1 MARKEITT
9 PLDLDNMNRHN
20 ENFEELY
27 KQISETTRRI
37 TQELW
42 DVLQEYNTIRMK
54 EPVQTFADLPES
66 DENNTLRMVL
76 DEQKVYAY
84 SIDKWIEFQ
93 YIDLDP
99 YTPFKEELQGIIN
112 TYEQKIIGLTDD
124 ANNAQEIA
132 NQAIAEVEDAK
143 QKAIEMLE
151 DLGAKDI
158 ENWQKYSLTNPNG
171 TSFYRTGL
179 DWNNP
184 EDIDNLAVGNYY
196 ITVSKNEPR
205 DATSNNAFVQVSVR
219 DTGNLKQILYRP
231 YNSAQLF
238 VKTFY
243 KTWSDWLQIGVDKK
257 PVEITSNSSMPPKI
271 TPIGNAYSLINK
283 MSEKELVVY
292 QKANKGYLKYTLKKG
307 NGGAGYGTN
316 YDLLRLQKVE
326 PISDAIVFIQPHS
339 PKSGKVTRVWDQE
352 GGGSAESAFLDT
364 KEQDNSKRYSTSGS
378 ELQVYAIAP
387 NSSATYDLR
396 GRNGKNANVA
406 FFSRG
411 GHTTSEDYEILVD
424 GAVAETGTMTAVP
437 YHSHKRVDVNLG
449 DKDSQVELTI
459 KNKGSRDLYI
469 SAINLFHLNEYEGQD
484 IDSYVAFG
492 ANRDN
497 FIDSAGAS
505 DYALQN
511 LETGLQ
517 FGSYHGGEVVNS
529 AKMIYAS
536 MLNNIYREN
545 LFNIADVP
553 VGIYGASQFKII
565 QETTLIERAT
575 MYSVFDFSE
584 SGTINMKF
592 SYNVIDGK
600 EPIPLI
606 DFWTGL
612 TCTSPKFNKLKVPK
626 LITFPETPKKTHV
639 YFPATE
645 GYVIQTNDNERQE
658 LHIRHNR
665 FDDLHVTTETAQS
678 ISDQEQYRKY
688 YYAPIRS
695 NSDDRVAP
703 LSLQFSKGL
712 DFYIL

>member
-158 ENWQKYSLTNPNG
+158 ENWQKYSLTEPDGDSIYLNLDSNIDTMHALPVG
-171 TSFYRTGL
+171 FYYTVNTPIERSSSTAGFL
-179 DWNNP
+179 KV
-184 EDIDNLAVGNYY
+184 EQRGAGIAKH
-196 ITVSKNEPR
+196 IT
-205 DATSNNAFVQVSVR
+205 F
-219 DTGNLKQILYRP
+219 RP
-231 YNSAQLF
+231 YNSTQIWLKRYYKEWLEWEQVGADR
-238 VKTFY
+238 KT
-243 KTWSDWLQIGVDKK
+243 VD
-257 PVEITSNSSMPPKI
+257 ITSNSSMPPKI

-283 MSEKELVVY
+283 MSEKEIVVY

-364 KEQDNSKRYSTSGS
+364 KEQDNTKRYSTSGS

-575 MYSVFDFSE
+575 MYSVLDFSE

-592 SYNVIDGK
+592 SYNVIDGQT
-600 EPIPLI
+600 PIPLI

-626 LITFPETPKKTHV
+626 LITFPEIPKKTHV